1 MLYRCAFA
9 LFLATTCNLLAAAPP
24 ATAPSKA
31 PAPSAAPASPK
42 APAPKKVEYSVVRV
56 SSTNQAPDFLRP
68 WGKKAPAGRRGLG
81 AVLSKGRVLVTAELV
96 QNHNYIELEKA
107 ESGERMSATVLCI
120 DYEANLALVQPT
132 DPKFLAG
139 LKPMD
144 LTTDAKVGDRLGILQ
159 LESNDALAMTS
170 GPITTIEVA
179 RYQIDDA
186 SFLLYRLN
194 VSLQFKESSFTAPV
208 LKDGKLAGMLLR
220 YAPQN
225 QTADVIPSPVIAH
238 FLKDY
243 DDGNYQGF
251 PRAGFLFAPT
261 RDPQLRRYAKMPMG
275 NGGIFITEVAEGSPA
290 AKAGLQAGDV
300 LLSVGDINVDQD
312 GNYEEPL
319 YGRIT
324 LSNYLSVR
332 HQVGDKLAFKILRD
346 GKPMTLDVALAR
358 KELKDYGVMP
368 YLFDHPP
375 RYYILGGLILQE
387 LTRQHLKEWGHEW
400 KKAAPP
406 RLVMY
411 DQMQSQLL
419 KGDRKHVVFLSQVL
433 PSAAT
438 VGYNELNFLV
448 VTAINGVKI
457 NSLDDVPKAV
467 AASTNGYHK
476 IDFEDHPKEIF
487 LDANQTAAVDELVQ
501 KTYRL
506 PSLKQME

>member
-1 MLYRCAFA
+1 MLSRCAFA
-9 LFLATTCNLLAAAPP
+9 LLFATTCHVLAAAP
-24 ATAPSKA
+24 AA
-31 PAPSAAPASPK
+31 PAPAKSAVVPATPK
-42 APAPKKVEYSVVRV
+42 TPAPKKVEFSVVRV

-68 WGKKAPAGRRGLG
+68 WGKKGPSGRRGLG

-96 QNHNYIELEKA
+96 QNCNYIELEKA
-107 ESGERMSATVLCI
+107 ESGERMSATVVCI

-132 DPKFLAG
+132 EPKFLAG
-139 LKPMD
+139 LKPME
-144 LTTDAKVGDRLGILQ
+144 LTMDAKVGDKLDILQ

-220 YAPQN
+220 FAPQN
-225 QTADVIPSPVIAH
+225 QTADVIPAPVITH
-238 FLKDY
+238 FLKDL

-290 AKAGLQAGDV
+290 AKAGLQPGDV
-300 LLSVGDINVDQD
+300 LLAVGDINVDQD

-324 LSNYLSVR
+324 LSHYLSVR

-346 GKPMTLDVALAR
+346 GKPQTIELTLAR
-358 KELKDYGVMP
+358 KDLKEYGVMP
-368 YLFDHPP
+368 YLFDRSP

-387 LTRQHLKEWGHEW
+387 LTRQHLKEWGNDW

-433 PSAAT
+433 PTATT

-448 VTAINGVKI
+448 VSAINGVKI

-467 AASTNGYHK
+467 AASTNGFHK
-476 IDFEDHPKEIF
+476 IEFEDHPKEIY
-487 LDANQTAAVDELVQ
+487 LDAEQTAAVDELVQ

-506 PSLKQME
+506 PSLKQLE

>member
-9 LFLATTCNLLAAAPP
+9 LLLATTCSALAAAP
-24 ATAPSKA
+24 ATPVA
-31 PAPSAAPASPK
+31 PAAPIAPK
-42 APAPKKVEYSVVRV
+42 APAPKKVEFSVVRV

-68 WGKKAPAGRRGLG
+68 WGKKPPAGRRGLG

-96 QNHNYIELEKA
+96 QNYNYIELEKA
-107 ESGERMSATVLCI
+107 ESGERMSAAVLCI

-132 DPKFLAG
+132 DQKFLAG
-139 LKPMD
+139 LKPIE
-144 LTTDAKVGDRLGILQ
+144 LTTDAKVGDRLDILQ

-179 RYQIDDA
+179 KYQVDDA

-225 QTADVIPSPVIAH
+225 QTADVIPAPIITH
-238 FLKDY
+238 FLRDF
-243 DDGNYQGF
+243 DDGSYQGF

-275 NGGIFITEVAEGSPA
+275 NGGIFITEVADGSPS

-300 LLSVGDINVDQD
+300 LLGIGDINVDQD

-324 LSNYLSVR
+324 VSHLLSVR
-332 HQVGDKLAFKILRD
+332 HQVGDKLAFRILRE
-346 GKPMTLDVALAR
+346 GKPMTLDVTLAR
-358 KELKDYGVMP
+358 KDLKDFGVMP

-387 LTRQHLKEWGHEW
+387 LTRQHLKEWGNDW

-433 PSAAT
+433 PTTAT

-448 VTAINGVKI
+448 VSAINDVKI
-457 NSLDDVPKAV
+457 NSLDDVPKAI
-467 AASTNGYHK
+467 AASTNGFHK
-476 IDFEDHPKEIF
+476 IDFEDHPKEIY
-487 LDANQTAAVDELVQ
+487 LDAAQTEAVDELVQ

-506 PSLKQME
+506 PSLKQLE

>member
-9 LFLATTCNLLAAAPP
+9 LLLATTCNVLAAAPA
-24 ATAPSKA
+24 ATAPPKVPVV
-31 PAPSAAPASPK
+31 PATPK
-42 APAPKKVEYSVVRV
+42 TPAPKKMEFSVVRV

-96 QNHNYIELEKA
+96 QNYNYIELEKA
-107 ESGERMSATVLCI
+107 ESGERMSATLLAI

-139 LKPMD
+139 LKPME
-144 LTTDAKVGDRLGILQ
+144 LTTDAKVGDRLDILQ

-170 GPITTIEVA
+170 GPITTVEVA
-179 RYQIDDA
+179 RYQLDDA

-208 LKDGKLAGMLLR
+208 LKNGKLAGMLLR

-225 QTADVIPSPVIAH
+225 QTADVIPGPVIAH
-238 FLKDY
+238 FLKDIE
-243 DDGNYQGF
+243 DGNYQGF

-275 NGGIFITEVAEGSPA
+275 NGGIFITEVGEGSPA
-290 AKAGLQAGDV
+290 AKAGLQPGDV

-312 GNYEEPL
+312 GNYDEPL

-324 LSNYLSVR
+324 LSHFLSVR

-346 GKPMTLDVALAR
+346 GKPMTLDVTLAR
-358 KELKDYGVMP
+358 KDLKDYGVMP

-387 LTRQHLKEWGHEW
+387 LTRQHLKEWGNEW

-448 VTAINGVKI
+448 ISAINGVAI

-467 AASTNGYHK
+467 AASTNGFHK
-476 IDFEDHPKEIF
+476 IEFEDHPKEIY
-487 LDANQTAAVDELVQ
+487 LDAEQTAAVDELVQ

>member
-1 MLYRCAFA
+1 
-9 LFLATTCNLLAAAPP
+9 
-24 ATAPSKA
+24 
-31 PAPSAAPASPK
+31 
-42 APAPKKVEYSVVRV
+42 VRV

-68 WGKKAPAGRRGLG
+68 WGKKAPSGRRGLG

-96 QNHNYIELEKA
+96 QNYNYIELEKA
-107 ESGERMSATVLCI
+107 ESGERMSANVVCI

-139 LKPMD
+139 LKPME
-144 LTTDAKVGDRLGILQ
+144 LTMDAKVGDKLDILQ

-220 YAPQN
+220 FAPQN
-225 QTADVIPSPVIAH
+225 QTADVIPAPVITH
-238 FLKDY
+238 FLKDL

-290 AKAGLQAGDV
+290 AKAGLQPGDV
-300 LLSVGDINVDQD
+300 LLAVGDINVDQD
-312 GNYEEPL
+312 GNYEESL

-324 LSNYLSVR
+324 LSHYLSVR

-346 GKPMTLDVALAR
+346 GKPQTIELALAR
-358 KELKDYGVMP
+358 KDLKDYGVMP
-368 YLFDHPP
+368 YLFDRSP

-387 LTRQHLKEWGHEW
+387 LTRQHLKEWGNDW

-433 PSAAT
+433 PTATT

-448 VTAINGVKI
+448 ISAINGVKL

-467 AASTNGYHK
+467 AVGTLKVSVSTVLPLT
-476 IDFEDHPKEIF
+476 PKPV
-487 LDANQTAAVDELVQ
+487 AAW
-501 KTYRL
+501 RL
-506 PSLKQME
+506 MMP